1 MIKRFFIF
9 SLFATILLGYVVFD
23 ILIKDNTILNSQ
35 LKFTKVT
42 TIIEPSFSV
51 APIEDRFL
59 YLKNSL
65 NIYPTL
71 PKIDK
76 KGFVYAK

>member
-1 MIKRFFIF
+1 VIKRFFI
-9 SLFATILLGYVVFD
+9 ATTLAILLLGYVVFD

-35 LKFTKVT
+35 LKYTKIT

-51 APIEDRFL
+51 MPIEDRFL
-59 YLKNSL
+59 YLKKSI
-65 NIYPTL
+65 NIYPTM
-71 PKIDK
+71 PKVDK